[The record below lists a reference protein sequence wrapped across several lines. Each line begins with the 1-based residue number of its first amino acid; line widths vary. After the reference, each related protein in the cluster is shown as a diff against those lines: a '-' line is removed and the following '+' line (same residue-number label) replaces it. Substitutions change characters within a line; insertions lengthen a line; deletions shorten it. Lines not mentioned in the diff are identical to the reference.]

1 MASYMSACF
10 QMVYESYISIRVS
23 SSTCVPK
30 CNFTHDTDL
39 IKLAVKAIYIL
50 LLIFQLYYL
59 LPNISILKVHDFLLF
74 QRFM

>member
-1 MASYMSACF
+1 MSACF
-10 QMVYESYISIRVS
+10 QTVYESNISVRASI
-23 SSTCVPK
+23 STCVSK

-39 IKLAVKAIYIL
+39 IKLAVKNTYIL

-59 LPNISILKVHDFLLF
+59 LPNISILNVHDFFLF